1 MAMITRYYDES
12 ENTPEVSKPD
22 MLRVYTIAA
31 CVGFDRQWIKFQK
44 KWKAILDQEVLP
56 QWRRVYGPDKAVYFH
71 MTDFANPHSKV
82 YGTWSEPKKEKFL
95 AHLHSIMAKHTLR
108 RFATGILLQDYEKLT
123 DEEKVMVGHPH
134 VAATIDIL
142 KRIREWAIRENY
154 NEPMLDVFE
163 KGSVHEMKIKRLFDA
178 VFDGDSKREYR
189 SSGLAF
195 KDKREMSPLQAS
207 DILAIETRW
216 EACRQFDPAITR
228 SESRK
233 SLRNLHI
240 PNVDEWY
247 FIDKAHLRA
256 ILNNPLVKA
265 KMEEIREQ
273 LPAVAAKAK
282 RKKWI

>member
-12 ENTPEVSKPD
+12 ENTPEASKPD
-22 MLRVYTIAA
+22 MVRVYTVAA

-56 QWRRVYGPDKAVYFH
+56 QWRQVYGPDKAVFFH
-71 MTDFANPHSKV
+71 MTDFANTHSKI
-82 YGTWSEPKKEKFL
+82 YGTWPEPKKQQFL

-108 RFATGILLQDYEKLT
+108 RFATGILLQDYENLT
-123 DEEKVMVGHPH
+123 DEEKVVIGHPH
-134 VAATIDIL
+134 VAATINIL
-142 KRIREWAIRENY
+142 KRIREWAMRENY

-163 KGSVHEMKIKRLFDA
+163 KGSVHDSKIKRLFDDA
-178 VFDGDSKREYR
+178 MDDDVKRGYR

-195 KDKREMSPLQAS
+195 ADKRDLSPLQAS
-207 DILAIETRW
+207 DILATETRW

-233 SLRNLHI
+233 SIRNLHI
-240 PNVDEWY
+240 PNVDEWH
-247 FIDKAHLRA
+247 FIDRAHMKA
-256 ILNNPLVKA
+256 ILDNPVVKA
-265 KMEEIREQ
+265 KVEEHREH

-282 RKKWI
+282 KKKWI